1 MHVRETEE
9 TRALVYAADQARSSE
24 IVIGTAGHKDATR
37 ISEAY
42 YYNAQSTPARGVW
55 GHAPPGKFWISGL
68 LRSFLVQFRGKIAG
82 VGRPAASR
90 SATSYLDLLA
100 SYQPGY
106 EANVRGYPR
115 SQASQTSFGTQGAMA
130 RARICDCRSSAE
142 SSLKRKTKGTVNI
155 GPAMAVL
162 VE

>member
-1 MHVRETEE
+1 M
-9 TRALVYAADQARSSE
+9 
-24 IVIGTAGHKDATR
+24 IGTATR
-37 ISEAY
+37 
-42 YYNAQSTPARGVW
+42 AQPGFPRHNTIVRKARLMLYRGVW

-100 SYQPGY
+100 SYPGY
-106 EANVRGYPR
+106 EAYVRGYPR
-115 SQASQTSFGTQGAMA
+115 SQASQISFGTQGAMA
-130 RARICDCRSSAE
+130 RLTRARNCDCRSSAE